1 MDSLDLY
8 IKVLRKGVDHGEI
21 SVEYIKQN
29 YPIGLNKAIRIMD
42 WMTENGYIERVKG
55 NKNPSKVTLT
65 LEQFE
70 ELYGDKN

>member
-8 IKVLRKGVDHGEI
+8 IKVLRKGIDHGEI

-29 YPIGLNKAIRIMD
+29 YPIGLNKAVRIMD
-42 WMTENGYIERVKG
+42 WMTENGYIERAKG
-55 NKNPSKVTLT
+55 KKNPSKVTLT